1 VQCSV
6 GGLWGLGF
14 SPSSSVCASAR
25 ACAREENSEAV
36 FLIGDGELGCRR
48 GGAEELHIGGAASS
62 SSAVAASTAT
72 SNVSAIGHLWLSGRC
87 AKLLSL
93 NLVVGVGFVC
103 VCLLRTFVLRVQGL
117 PFFNLRIRA
126 QL

>member
-72 SNVSAIGHLWLSGRC
+72 SNVSAIGHLWLSGRHAFTRAE
-87 AKLLSL
+87 AKCGAIIRS
-93 NLVVGVGFVC
+93 NANPERRNSIVC
-103 VCLLRTFVLRVQGL
+103 
-117 PFFNLRIRA
+117 
-126 QL
+126 